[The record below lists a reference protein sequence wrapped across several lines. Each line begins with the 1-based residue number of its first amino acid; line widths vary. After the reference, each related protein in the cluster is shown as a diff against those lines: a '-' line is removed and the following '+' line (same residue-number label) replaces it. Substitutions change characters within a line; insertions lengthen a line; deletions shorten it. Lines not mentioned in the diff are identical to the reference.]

1 MKLKISQPK
10 DKVKII
16 RRGDSDFYILAGDW
30 VYPRAGFEID
40 TNCPQNTKRFLIECI
55 ENGWIKPVA
64 YMKESEYI
72 WEKVAE

>member
-10 DKVKII
+10 DKLKII
-16 RRGDSDFYILAGDW
+16 RRGDPDFYIRATSHPA
-30 VYPRAGFEID
+30 PRAGFEID
-40 TNCPQNTKRFLIECI
+40 SNCPQNTKRFLIECI

-72 WEKVAE
+72 WERLS